1 MNGSLVTWL
10 VGGIGTVASLLLALC
25 LWVLKEHA
33 RSDEE
38 QFKLVRQRL
47 HDALNSIAELRAVVH
62 MRQNERKQK

>member
-1 MNGSLVTWL
+1 MNGSLINWL
-10 VGGIGTVASLLLALC
+10 LAGISTIASLLLALC

-47 HDALNSIAELRAVVH
+47 HDALNSIAELKAVVH
-62 MRQNERKQK
+62 LRQKERK

>member
-1 MNGSLVTWL
+1 MNGSLVNWL
-10 VGGIGTVASLLLALC
+10 LAGLSTVASLLLALC

-47 HDALNSIAELRAVVH
+47 HDALNHIAEIKAVLS
-62 MRQNERKQK
+62 MRKKDRP

>member
-1 MNGSLVTWL
+1 MNGSLVNWL
-10 VGGIGTVASLLLALC
+10 VGAVGTIASLLLALC

-47 HDALNSIAELRAVVH
+47 HDALNHIAEIKAVINLRKT
-62 MRQNERKQK
+62 ERK

>member
-1 MNGSLVTWL
+1 MNGNIVNWL
-10 VGGIGTVASLLLALC
+10 VGAIGTIASLLLALC

-47 HDALNSIAELRAVVH
+47 HDALNHIAEIKAVLQ
-62 MRQNERKQK
+62 MRQKERK